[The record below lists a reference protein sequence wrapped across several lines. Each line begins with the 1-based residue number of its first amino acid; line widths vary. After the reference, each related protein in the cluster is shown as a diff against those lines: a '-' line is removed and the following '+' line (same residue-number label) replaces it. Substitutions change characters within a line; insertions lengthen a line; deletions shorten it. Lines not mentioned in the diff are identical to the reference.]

1 MRKLAGAVLLF
12 AGSTA
17 LGACATTPPT
27 PPPAS
32 VTRLAITD
40 LKSLVGKWEGLGQ
53 GPSSGSVLGGHSADW
68 VEFTIKEN
76 GTYEARSY
84 REIGVFRGTGTLTL
98 NDNALHYT
106 SDRSRG
112 VLYRSDGTI
121 HERLTGRGHGRAN
134 HCLWS
139 GPGRLSDCDPTTQAR
154 GADHGNLP

>member
-32 VTRLAITD
+32 ATRLAITD

-112 VLYRSDGTI
+112 VLYLVYDQGGRRVL
-121 HERLTGRGHGRAN
+121 RLQGQ
-134 HCLWS
+134 LLS
-139 GPGRLSDCDPTTQAR
+139 GGGAVSAELMPAR
-154 GADHGNLP
+154 

>member
-1 MRKLAGAVLLF
+1 MRKLVGAVLLL

-17 LGACATTPPT
+17 LGACATIPPS
-27 PPPAS
+27 PPPAP

-40 LKSLVGKWEGLGQ
+40 LKSLVGTWEGLGQ

-98 NDNALHYT
+98 SDNALHYT

-112 VLYRSDGTI
+112 VLYLVYDQGGRRVL
-121 HERLTGRGHGRAN
+121 RLHGQ
-134 HCLWS
+134 LLS
-139 GPGRLSDCDPTTQAR
+139 GGGAVSAELTPAR
-154 GADHGNLP
+154 

>member
-112 VLYRSDGTI
+112 VLYLVYDQGGRRVL
-121 HERLTGRGHGRAN
+121 RLQGQ
-134 HCLWS
+134 LLS
-139 GPGRLSDCDPTTQAR
+139 GGGAVSAELMPAR
-154 GADHGNLP
+154 